1 MLLTWASAEI
11 FPGQNLGKV
20 EILLIFFRLL
30 AMQHKWTYTK
40 KKKALVFCSEHG
52 YFKTVLAE
60 FQMNHKK
67 S

>member
-1 MLLTWASAEI
+1 MGVRRNFSRAKSR
-11 FPGQNLGKV
+11 KV